1 MMDQRPSRRFSHSD
15 AFEFIW
21 LSEGADMR
29 VENIRV
35 AQDLLDT
42 LDSIENLD
50 QPGIVLM
57 KGTRYDARLQP
68 AELDQFLIGP
78 WRPAAV
84 DDVQPGKRPDPVDTI
99 GITCRLK
106 VGRL

>member
-1 MMDQRPSRRFSHSD
+1 MVNQRPTRRFGHSN

-21 LSEGADMR
+21 LSEGADML

-35 AQDLLDT
+35 AQDSLDA

-57 KGTRYDARLQP
+57 KRTRYDARLQP
-68 AELDQFLIGP
+68 AELDPFLVGLG
-78 WRPAAV
+78 RPAAV
-84 DDVQPGKRPDPVDTI
+84 DDVQPSKRPNSVDTV
-99 GITCRLK
+99 GISR
-106 VGRL
+106 